1 MININ
6 DLVIETLKPL
16 KIPVSFQRF
25 DGEEKTYITFFSYLE
40 QNRYADDEVVGTEH
54 YIQIDLFSK
63 NKMSYINKEIE
74 RLLKKNNFIKRSIH
88 EIKESDYSYHTIFR
102 FLFLQKK
109 RRIKKWL
116 L

>member
-6 DLVIETLKPL
+6 DLVIETLKPF
-16 KIPVSFQRF
+16 KIPISFQRYN
-25 DGEEKTYITFFSYLE
+25 GEEKTYITFFSYLE
-40 QNRYADDEVVGTEH
+40 QNRYADDEMVGTEH

-88 EIKESDYSYHTIFR
+88 EIKESDYSYHTVFR
-102 FLFLQKK
+102 FLFFAEKK
-109 RRIKKWL
+109 ED
-116 L
+116 

>member
-6 DLVIETLKPL
+6 NLVIETLKPL
-16 KIPVSFQRF
+16 KIPVSFQRYN
-25 DGEEKTYITFFSYLE
+25 GEEKTYITFFSYLE
-40 QNRYADDEVVGTEH
+40 QNFYANDEVVGTEH

-88 EIKESDYSYHTIFR
+88 EIKESDYSYHTVFR
-102 FLFLQKK
+102 FLFLRKT

>member
-16 KIPVSFQRF
+16 KIPVSFQRYN
-25 DGEEKTYITFFSYLE
+25 GEEKTYITFFSYLE
-40 QNRYADDEVVGTEH
+40 QNIYADDEVIGTEY

-88 EIKESDYSYHTIFR
+88 EIKESDCSYHTAFR
-102 FLFLQKK
+102 FLFFAEKK
-109 RRIKKWL
+109 ED
-116 L
+116 

>member
-6 DLVIETLKPL
+6 DLVIEILKPL
-16 KIPVSFQRF
+16 KIPISFQRYN
-25 DGEEKTYITFFSYLE
+25 GEEKTYITFFSYLE
-40 QNRYADDEVVGTEH
+40 QNRYADDEMVGTEH

-88 EIKESDYSYHTIFR
+88 EIKESDYSYHTVFR
-102 FLFLQKK
+102 FLFFYKNEED
-109 RRIKKWL
+109 
-116 L
+116 